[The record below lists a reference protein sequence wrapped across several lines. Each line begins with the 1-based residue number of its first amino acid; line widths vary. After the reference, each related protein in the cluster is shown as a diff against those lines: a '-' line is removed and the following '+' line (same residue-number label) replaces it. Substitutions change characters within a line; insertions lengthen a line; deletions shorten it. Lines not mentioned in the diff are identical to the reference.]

1 MDLTGYRGT
10 VVAAPHTAGTCNGS
24 SPEVASVWARSLCH
38 QSTHTADSAGAGLAL
53 DIHVIP
59 HVGFGAHAEYASI
72 GTGDGKSPEWL
83 AFGLHLEIDFGRP
96 DKPDDRR

>member
-1 MDLTGYRGT
+1 VQR
-10 VVAAPHTAGTCNGS
+10 VFAGGRIGLGEVIVPSVYAHGGFGWRTTPDPGVPEGS
-24 SPEVASVWARSLCH
+24 GLAF
-38 QSTHTADSAGAGLAL
+38 DAGLAL